1 MRALFPVM
9 AGIALLVAACSAP
22 AASDQEAGATDA
34 TASSGAPSPPPA
46 SEPAG
51 SPSASPSDAPADEDP
66 LLAFELVDV
75 RTGATFTLGELAA
88 EKPVLVEAMA
98 IWCTTCLAQQREV
111 VDAHGSADFHSVGI
125 DVDPNERAEDLAE
138 YAEREG
144 FDWRF
149 AMADAELVQLLT
161 ERYGFGVTNPPSTPS
176 FVVSADGGVRALEFG
191 RVRSADELIAEL
203 AAG

>member
-1 MRALFPVM
+1 MKPPLSVLAT
-9 AGIALLVAACSAP
+9 AALLAAACSAP
-22 AASDQEAGATDA
+22 ASREPGADAADGAESGRPSSHAPSAPAASPSPS
-34 TASSGAPSPPPA
+34 SSGAA
-46 SEPAG
+46 TAT
-51 SPSASPSDAPADEDP
+51 DP
-66 LLAFELVDV
+66 LLTFQLVDV
-75 RTGATFTLGELAA
+75 RTGEAFTIGELAA
-88 EKPVLVEAMA
+88 ERPVLVETMA

-111 VDAHGSADFHSVGI
+111 VEAHESADFHSVGI
-125 DVDPNERAEDLAE
+125 DVDPNERAEDLAD

-161 ERYGFGVTNPPSTPS
+161 ERYGFGVTNPPSTPT
-176 FVVSADGGVRALEFG
+176 FVVSTDGGIRALEFG

>member
-1 MRALFPVM
+1 MKALSTGVI
-9 AGIALLVAACSAP
+9 GIVLLLVACSAP
-22 AASDQEAGATDA
+22 ASINQDADASQSTLPTRE
-34 TASSGAPSPPPA
+34 PSPPAA
-46 SEPAG
+46 SELASG
-51 SPSASPSDAPADEDP
+51 SASPSGTPDESDP

-75 RTGATFTLGELAA
+75 RTGETFTLGVLAA

-111 VDAHGSADFHSVGI
+111 VDAHQAADFHSVGI
-125 DVDPNERAEDLAE
+125 DVDPNERADGLAE

-149 AMADAELVQLLT
+149 AMADAELVRLLT
-161 ERYGFGVTNPPSTPS
+161 ERYGFGVTNPPSTPT
-176 FVVSADGGVRALEFG
+176 FVVTSEGGVRALEFG
-191 RVRSADELIAEL
+191 RVRSADELVAEL

>member
-1 MRALFPVM
+1 M
-9 AGIALLVAACSAP
+9 AAIALLVAACSAP
-22 AASDQEAGATDA
+22 AASEQGAGATDGA
-34 TASSGAPSPPPA
+34 VSSGPPAPLPA
-46 SEPAG
+46 SEAAG
-51 SPSASPSDAPADEDP
+51 SPSASPSDAPAETDP

-75 RTGATFTLGELAA
+75 RTGTMFTLGELAA

-111 VDAHGSADFHSVGI
+111 VDAHASADFHSVGI

-161 ERYGFGVTNPPSTPS
+161 ERYGFGVTNPPSTPT

-191 RVRSADELIAEL
+191 RVRSADELVAEL